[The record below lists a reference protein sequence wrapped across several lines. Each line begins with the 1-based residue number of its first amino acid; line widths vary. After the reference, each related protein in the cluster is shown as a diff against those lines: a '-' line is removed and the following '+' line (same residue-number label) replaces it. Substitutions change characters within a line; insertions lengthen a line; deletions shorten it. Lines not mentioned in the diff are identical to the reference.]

1 MARRTQIMGILNVTP
16 DSFWERSRAATVEA
30 ALDAARAMEPA
41 GADWIDVGGEST
53 GPDSSDVSLE
63 EELRRVL
70 PVVTALVAHCAVPV
84 SVDTTKAEVA
94 RRALLEGARMINDV
108 SALRGDEDMAGVIA
122 RAGVP
127 VVLMYAKDPTPR
139 TSRRDVIYDDVLGT
153 IGEFLRERIAY
164 ALDRG
169 IPRNH
174 ILIDPGMGWFVG
186 ADPKYSYEILHGL
199 ERVRSLGYPVVIG
212 PSRKSFLGSGG
223 DRAPR
228 RPADRLMPTAAAVA
242 MAAWLGA
249 DIIRVHDVEAMVQ
262 VVDTIE
268 SIKHPERAAKARA

>member
-1 MARRTQIMGILNVTP
+1 MARSTQIMGILNVTP
-16 DSFWERSRAATVEA
+16 DSFWERSRAATVDA
-30 ALDAARAMEPA
+30 ALDVARAMELA

-63 EELRRVL
+63 EEVRRVL
-70 PVVTALVAHCAVPV
+70 PVVTALVAHCTVPV

-94 RRALLEGARMINDV
+94 RRALLAGARMINDV
-108 SALRGDEDMAGVIA
+108 SALRGDEDMAGVMA
-122 RAGVP
+122 LSGVP

-139 TSRRDVIYDDVLGT
+139 TSRRDVIYDDVLDT

-164 ALDRG
+164 ALDKG
-169 IPRNH
+169 IPRNR

-228 RPADRLMPTAAAVA
+228 LAADRLMPTAAAVA

-268 SIKHPERAAKARA
+268 SIKHPERAAKART